1 MNIWKKENDQ
11 KLILKIPVFQFPYF
25 SSYKNRVD
33 RLRSALV
40 HSSEGHHCHLYHSN
54 CPYSGHT
61 LLERRSFQDI
71 NRLDHTFY
79 IEERIIP
86 DIADPKIE
94 LYVKALAKK
103 AFTDVWKDNT
113 VLDRLTVPIGGP
125 RNPDANL

>member
-1 MNIWKKENDQ
+1 MFFNF
-11 KLILKIPVFQFPYF
+11 LIS
-25 SSYKNRVD
+25 SSYKNRAD
-33 RLRSALV
+33 RLRSALA

-86 DIADPKIE
+86 DIADPKLE

-103 AFTDVWKDNT
+103 AFSDLCKDST
-113 VLDRLTVPIGGP
+113 VKSLDL
-125 RNPDANL
+125 